1 MLKNLKV
8 NLWLPITLVAVL
20 FLTLAGCAGNSAGA
34 SPIPT
39 AAPTPAAQDIIS
51 RSVSAMANLTSYQYA
66 VNMTLKLTGTF
77 KGQPQNVSVTATGDG
92 TNDIA
97 DKKVQVNLNA
107 AIQTSGQGS
116 MTVPVTFYMV
126 DGWQY
131 VQITLPLGGSQWY
144 KSKIDMTSLDGLNQ
158 ASQALQMLKT
168 AVKVT
173 VTGTETVDGV
183 PCYILQISP
192 DLTVLSQWIKSF
204 EGTAGAAGQQL
215 PNIDLS
221 KLVKNLS
228 ITADVAQDSYLLK
241 KVDIAGTVAAT
252 AADMGNSAQAGDNLS
267 LDFSQSVKMTQFNQP
282 VVIILPPEAQNAKEI
297 TGPK

>member
-1 MLKNLKV
+1 MLKYLKV

-20 FLTLAGCAGNSAGA
+20 FLTLAGCAGNSTGA
-34 SPIPT
+34 TPGPT
-39 AAPTPAAQDIIS
+39 AVPTPAAQDIIS
-51 RSVSAMANLTSYQYA
+51 RSVSAMANLASYQYA
-66 VNMTLKLTGTF
+66 VNMTLKLTGTL

-144 KSKIDMTSLDGLNQ
+144 KSKIDMTSLDGLDQ

-173 VTGTETVDGV
+173 VTGTENVDGV

-228 ITADVAQDSYLLK
+228 FTADVAQDNYLLK
-241 KVDIAGTVAAT
+241 KVDVAGTVAAT
-252 AADMGNSAQAGDNLS
+252 AADMGSSAQAGDNLS

>member
-1 MLKNLKV
+1 MLKNLKL

-20 FLTLAGCAGNSAGA
+20 FLILAGCAGNSPGAGP
-34 SPIPT
+34 SPTPT
-39 AAPTPAAQDIIS
+39 PTPAVQDITS
-51 RSVSAMANLTSYQYA
+51 RAEAAMQKLNSYQYA
-66 VNMTLKLTGTF
+66 INMTLKLTGTL
-77 KGQPQNVSVTATGDG
+77 KGQPQNANITASGDG

-107 AIQTSGQGS
+107 AIQSAGQGN
-116 MTVPVTFYMV
+116 MTIPVSFYLV

-131 VQITLPLGGSQWY
+131 IQVSLPLAGSQWY
-144 KSKIDMTSLDGLNQ
+144 KSKIDMTSLQSQDQ
-158 ASQALQMLKT
+158 AGQALQILKT
-168 AVKVT
+168 AVKMT
-173 VTGTETVDGV
+173 VTGTENIDGV
-183 PCYILQISP
+183 RCYILQISP

-204 EGTAGAAGQQL
+204 ESTTGAAGQQL

-228 ITADVAQDSYLLK
+228 ITADIAQDSYLLK

-252 AADMGNSAQAGDNLS
+252 AADLGNAGQAGDNLS

-282 VVIILPPEAQNAKEI
+282 VVILLPPEAQNAKDI
-297 TGPK
+297 TGQK

>member
-8 NLWLPITLVAVL
+8 NLWLPIALVAVL

-34 SPIPT
+34 SPVPT
-39 AAPTPAAQDIIS
+39 TTATPAAQDIIS
-51 RSVSAMANLTSYQYA
+51 RSVSAMANLASYQYA
-66 VNMTLKLTGTF
+66 INMTLKLTGTL

-131 VQITLPLGGSQWY
+131 VQITLPLGSSQWY
-144 KSKIDMTSLDGLNQ
+144 KSKIDLTSLDGLDQ

-168 AVKVT
+168 AVNVT

-204 EGTAGAAGQQL
+204 EGTAGAGGQQL

-241 KVDIAGTVAAT
+241 KVDIAGNVAAT
-252 AADMGNSAQAGDNLS
+252 AADMGSSAQAGDNLS

-282 VVIILPPEAQNAKEI
+282 VVIILPPEAQNAKEF